1 MADIGL
7 TNEPLNVKLTL
18 VTSALN
24 PGFTRLEDR
33 MHLYS
38 TRTPFAANTHITL
51 LVATLGLATLTPIN
65 AHLHRHIGDG
75 NGPYPSGLQVYR

>member
-1 MADIGL
+1 
-7 TNEPLNVKLTL
+7 
-18 VTSALN
+18 
-24 PGFTRLEDR
+24 
-33 MHLYS
+33 MHLYG